1 MRYSYTSNNTYQTHK
16 HWSQCV
22 EPFKHQQIIFQLLI
36 FPRLLY
42 MFTKEGA
49 IPTPSFHLLSPLV
62 CKGISWLRAWLPWL
76 PEADSKKRRAGFS
89 SPSKRRA
96 ILFHLLFVVIHSF
109 TADDGRK
116 NPARC
121 AALVAQLRQDQ
132 DHVQRLIQSMMDE
145 VIPEL
150 RASRDFRVKYPEDLI
165 SK

>member
-1 MRYSYTSNNTYQTHK
+1 MRYSYTSKNTYQTHK

-36 FPRLLY
+36 FTRLLY

-76 PEADSKKRRAGFS
+76 PEADAKKSRAGYS

-96 ILFHLLFVVIHSF
+96 IFHLFVVIHSLLMMYVYFLIINKDSLFFSSLVLF
-109 TADDGRK
+109 TIYI
-116 NPARC
+116 
-121 AALVAQLRQDQ
+121 ALIYWL
-132 DHVQRLIQSMMDE
+132 LIQ
-145 VIPEL
+145 IL
-150 RASRDFRVKYPEDLI
+150 
-165 SK
+165 